1 MEIRNLVYFLQLFDD
16 QNYSLA
22 AGKLFITQ
30 QALSKSIHNME
41 LELNVELFTKKS
53 NGIVPTTKA
62 IEIEPIC
69 RNIVQS
75 YQSGMQKIERISKN
89 DSYPIKVAV
98 SIQTADTLSFT
109 LFRDFIIMYPNIHIE
124 QSAVFDLVAE
134 DLLSKDNVDFAFTV
148 NNPSPKDKYEV
159 EIIKHIQLCIMVNS
173 SHPLATK
180 DKIEISDLE
189 NLDLYCAGEGFKTYE
204 LLKRKSRDN
213 NVSVNLIPTSG
224 FLYDTYNNIFKNN
237 QAVIGL
243 YGQELGPNFKDIKYI
258 PFSDKEMTW
267 NICLSWK
274 KEHTLSKE
282 EVIFVEYVKLFKE

>member
-53 NGIVPTTKA
+53 NGIVPTNKA

-69 RNIVQS
+69 RNIVQA

-109 LFRDFIIMYPNIHIE
+109 LFRDFILMYPNIHIE
-124 QSAVFDLVAE
+124 HSAVFDLVAE

-148 NNPSPKDKYEV
+148 NNPSPLDKYEV

-224 FLYDTYNNIFKNN
+224 FLYDTYNNIFKNLTIYN
-237 QAVIGL
+237 RVVDPYL
-243 YGQELGPNFKDIKYI
+243 
-258 PFSDKEMTW
+258 
-267 NICLSWK
+267 
-274 KEHTLSKE
+274 
-282 EVIFVEYVKLFKE
+282 

>member
-53 NGIVPTTKA
+53 NGIVPTNKA

-69 RNIVQS
+69 RNIVQA

-109 LFRDFIIMYPNIHIE
+109 LFRDFILMYPNIHIE
-124 QSAVFDLVAE
+124 HSAVFDLVAE

-148 NNPSPKDKYEV
+148 NNPSPLDKYEV

-224 FLYDTYNNIFKNN
+224 FLYDT
-237 QAVIGL
+237 
-243 YGQELGPNFKDIKYI
+243 
-258 PFSDKEMTW
+258 
-267 NICLSWK
+267 
-274 KEHTLSKE
+274 
-282 EVIFVEYVKLFKE
+282 